1 MNWDT
6 VKGNWKQM
14 TGKIKEEWGDL
25 TDDEITEAE
34 GDRDQLIGKIQAKYG
49 IAKEEAEKQ
58 VDESVI
64 VTNSRRSFPRGR
76 LFSYLAY
83 PMVCSASLIS
93 SRIAGSSIV
102 AGSLNSAPS
111 AIFTIVARRIFPD
124 RVFGRRSTT
133 KACLNAATGPI

>member
-6 VKGNWKQM
+6 IKGNWTQM

-58 VDESVI
+58 V
-64 VTNSRRSFPRGR
+64 NSF
-76 LFSYLAY
+76 A
-83 PMVCSASLIS
+83 AKIS
-93 SRIAGSSIV
+93 
-102 AGSLNSAPS
+102 
-111 AIFTIVARRIFPD
+111 
-124 RVFGRRSTT
+124 
-133 KACLNAATGPI
+133 